1 MANEIKDGGSAFPN
15 AGYDGPDNC
24 ADPVPGMTLRDWFAG
39 QALAGICAN
48 PNWQP
53 TDVSSVAQD
62 AYAHADAMIAASAQ
76 EASHE

>member
-1 MANEIKDGGSAFPN
+1 MADKIKDGGAAFPN

-24 ADPVPGMTLRDWFAG
+24 ADPVPGMTMRDWFAG

-53 TDVSSVAQD
+53 TDVASVAQD
-62 AYAHADAMIAASAQ
+62 AYAHADAMLAAREGGDA
-76 EASHE
+76 